1 MNLKK
6 MISATY
12 KKAAIGISILM
23 FATSAGYTFNPV
35 EVKADD
41 EKPAMNVEYHSKQDI
56 VDYYNKHPFDGDM
69 DTKYKEEPDV
79 FAPYNLGSL
88 TQKTIDNAQ
97 NMVNVVRYVAGLS
110 GMTVEDAS
118 LSKSAQAAALANAA
132 NGELSHYPRR
142 PRDMS
147 DNMYNLAQE
156 GASSSNIA
164 MTSGR
169 MTLPMS
175 IRMYLSDADSG
186 NRSRVGHRRWILY
199 PTLYKIGFGQV
210 EGYTATRVI
219 GGERNYSAK
228 EYGVAW
234 PAQNTPVELL
244 SYSGNSSVNLY
255 PWSISFGQAP
265 GSDINVTL
273 INNQTG
279 YSWHFG
285 NDYADGEFYV
295 NNGGYGQRGCVIFYP
310 EYLHMSKGDSYTV
323 QINNIG
329 ISGYQDTLTYNV
341 NIFSLKDKDLSDDSD
356 TSDKN
361 GLCQAQDGTWNYYK
375 NGKKDSSYT
384 GLAGN
389 EYGWFYVKNGTVDWE
404 YNGLAGNEYGWFYV
418 SNGVIDWNYTGLA
431 GNEYGWFYVKNGVLD
446 WSYTGVAGNEYGWF
460 YIKNGV
466 LDWSYTGV
474 ANNEYGWF
482 YIKNG
487 ALDWSYTGLAYN
499 AYGTWYIVNGAVAFD
514 YTGSVNN
521 VNVVNGQVVGHEH
534 NWVHRE
540 DVYGEKFISKDNM
553 KRYDDGT
560 YIIDDG
566 YEAVYESH
574 IICGNCKKDFGS
586 GDDAVELWAE
596 HALISPLYTCCQNY
610 FVEEILVGEKCTA
623 VVTPAHDE
631 CSGCGVVKGE

>member
-56 VDYYNKHPFDGDM
+56 VDYYNEHPFDGDM

-118 LSKSAQAAALANAA
+118 LSKSAQAASLANAA

-361 GLCQAQDGTWNYYK
+361 GLCQAKDGTWNYYK

-418 SNGVIDWNYTGLA
+418 KNGTVDWEYNGLAGNEYGWFYVSNGVLDWNYTGLA
-431 GNEYGWFYVKNGVLD
+431 GNEYGWFYVSNGVLD
-446 WSYTGVAGNEYGWF
+446 WNYTGLAENEYGWF
-460 YIKNGV
+460 YISNGV
-466 LDWSYTGV
+466 LDWNYTGQV
-474 ANNEYGWF
+474 SNEYGVW
-482 YIKNG
+482 
-487 ALDWSYTGLAYN
+487 
-499 AYGTWYIVNGAVAFD
+499 
-514 YTGSVNN
+514 
-521 VNVVNGQVVGHEH
+521 NVVNGYAQLAG
-534 NWVHRE
+534 
-540 DVYGEKFISKDNM
+540 
-553 KRYDDGT
+553 
-560 YIIDDG
+560 
-566 YEAVYESH
+566 
-574 IICGNCKKDFGS
+574 
-586 GDDAVELWAE
+586 
-596 HALISPLYTCCQNY
+596 
-610 FVEEILVGEKCTA
+610 
-623 VVTPAHDE
+623 
-631 CSGCGVVKGE
+631 

>member
-418 SNGVIDWNYTGLA
+418 
-431 GNEYGWFYVKNGVLD
+431 KNGVLD

-596 HALISPLYTCCQNY
+596 HALISPLYTGCQNY

>member
-1 MNLKK
+1 

-295 NNGGYGQRGCVIFYP
+295 NNGGYGQKGCVIFYP

-404 YNGLAGNEYGWFYV
+404 
-418 SNGVIDWNYTGLA
+418 YTGLA

-596 HALISPLYTCCQNY
+596 HALISPLYTGCQNY